1 MNSGRRRGNSP
12 WFGHL
17 LIALLV
23 PVGYLLVVFL
33 SGFNPPE
40 RPFAELSYLTL
51 ATIALV
57 VNAVVYARH
66 LDRFDTNRPP
76 TWMNLTFA
84 CYHLAVLPLLIF
96 GVVTFVGAIF

>member
-1 MNSGRRRGNSP
+1 MSTGRPGKDNP

-17 LIALLV
+17 LVALLV
-23 PVGYLLVVFL
+23 PVGYPLVVFL

-40 RPFAELSYLTL
+40 RPFAQLSYLTL

-66 LDRFDTNRPP
+66 LERFDKNRPP
-76 TWMNLTFA
+76 AWMTVTFA

-96 GVVTFVGAIF
+96 GVVMFAGSIF

>member
-12 WFGHL
+12 WLGHL

-23 PVGYLLVVFL
+23 PVGYLPVVFL

-57 VNAVVYARH
+57 VNAVIYACH
-66 LDRFDTNRPP
+66 LERFDTNRPP